1 VRFSRGFRLVPEDAE
16 RMDDPRASH
25 DLLFPLLDDFGGA
38 PEEVGTLGVE
48 LANQNGLLEEA
59 FAFGEEGRARSERR

>member
-1 VRFSRGFRLVPEDAE
+1 
-16 RMDDPRASH
+16 MDDPRASH
-25 DLLFPLLDDFGGA
+25 DLLFPLLDDFGSA